1 MGGVQQEEQEADQQG
16 GAEGGAVGG
25 HFFGEPVVLFLL
37 EQSGGVF
44 GRAVRGT
51 GNGWIWTVG
60 RLWVVLWVGHW
71 VFKVFFFYFERGKN

>member
-1 MGGVQQEEQEADQQG
+1 
-16 GAEGGAVGG
+16 VGG
-25 HFFGEPVVLFLL
+25 HFLVSLWCFFLL

-71 VFKVFFFYFERGKN
+71 VFKVFFIFERGKN